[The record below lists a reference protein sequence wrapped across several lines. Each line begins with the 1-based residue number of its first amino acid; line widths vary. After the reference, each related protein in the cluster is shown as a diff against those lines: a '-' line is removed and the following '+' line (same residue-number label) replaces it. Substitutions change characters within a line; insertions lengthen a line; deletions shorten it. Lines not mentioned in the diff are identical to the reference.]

1 MSKDLPA
8 HADHA
13 QAASKSIAIGLAFA
27 VVGAIAFSGKAI
39 IVKLAYRYGVD
50 AVTLIMYRMLFAL
63 PLFVMLSVWASRGRP
78 ALHRRDWM
86 VIAGLGFTGYYW
98 VLVLAIRDAGTEMP
112 ALIVGLI
119 PLWVMLLGKP
129 GHLRWTTLAPGLLL
143 TAAGLFLMSRAVH
156 AGAGADAAS
165 PLPHYARG
173 LALSVLAMACWTAF
187 SLLNAAW
194 LRRHPDVSA
203 TDWANW
209 LGVAT
214 GLGGLALALGLGTP
228 LPQLMAQPGWPLFAL
243 VVLGIGF
250 GSSWLATILWNLAS
264 QRLAAHR
271 AAHFSRRH
279 PLASLYLD
287 RWCSSRCGLVLLATR
302 HQTHAGDYGS
312 HCHHACKLCH
322 LYPFGRASR

>member
-1 MSKDLPA
+1 MGSGILAGLAAGALWGLVFVAPRMTLGFAGIDLTAGRFLVYGIVSVVVLALSWRRARRPTW
-8 HADHA
+8 A
-13 QAASKSIAIGLAFA
+13 QAWGALWLSI
-27 VVGAIAFSGKAI
+27 
-39 IVKLAYRYGVD
+39 
-50 AVTLIMYRMLFAL
+50 
-63 PLFVMLSVWASRGRP
+63 
-78 ALHRRDWM
+78 
-86 VIAGLGFTGYYW
+86 LGFTGYYW

-129 GHLRWTTLAPGLLL
+129 GHLRWRTRAPGLLL

-214 GLGGLALALGLGTP
+214 GLGGLVLALGLGTP

-264 QRLAAHR
+264 QRLAASLCGQLIVSETLFALLYSFAWDGR
-271 AAHFSRRH
+271 WPSAMQGAAAFLFTLGI
-279 PLASLYLD
+279 LASIK
-287 RWCSSRCGLVLLATR
+287 A
-302 HQTHAGDYGS
+302 HQ
-312 HCHHACKLCH
+312 
-322 LYPFGRASR
+322 